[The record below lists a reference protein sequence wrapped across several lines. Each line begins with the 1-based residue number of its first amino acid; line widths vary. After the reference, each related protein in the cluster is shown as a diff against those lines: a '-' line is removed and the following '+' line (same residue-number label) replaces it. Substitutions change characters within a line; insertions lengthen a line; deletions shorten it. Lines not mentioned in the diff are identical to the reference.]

1 MVTYISHVSEVSRQT
16 KIKWIVFAHVYDTS
30 YTHYLVYVW
39 VEIKRVLWGIKPLYW
54 IKNINM
60 SFVKWYV
67 FSRKNWPFSTSFI
80 LWYVLNAYKEEN
92 YKRRINHRSK
102 KKNQNC
108 MSCRNDNVLI
118 FDKNLTSRKEIK
130 VYEFLIWDNFT
141 HWWT

>member
-1 MVTYISHVSEVSRQT
+1 MVTYISYVWEDSRQK
-16 KIKWIVFAHVYDTS
+16 KIKWIVFAHVCDTS

-60 SFVKWYV
+60 SFIKWYV
-67 FSRKNWPFSTSFI
+67 FSRKDWPYSTSFI

-102 KKNQNC
+102 KKKYQNC

-118 FDKNLTSRKEIK
+118 FDKNIYKRIK
-130 VYEFLIWDNFT
+130 SLRVLNLR
-141 HWWT
+141 